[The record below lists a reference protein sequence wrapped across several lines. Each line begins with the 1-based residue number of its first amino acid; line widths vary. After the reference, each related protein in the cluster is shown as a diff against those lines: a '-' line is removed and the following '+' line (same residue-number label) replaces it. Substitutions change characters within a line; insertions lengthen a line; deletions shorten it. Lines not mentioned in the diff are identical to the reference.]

1 LTRVIGSDIDLRIT
15 SPGTAVGGPLGV
27 PITRTYHSATVMT
40 TDAINARVF
49 SGIHFRF
56 ADVGGTQI
64 GIKAANWA
72 LDHNF
77 GHN

>member
-1 LTRVIGSDIDLRIT
+1 MS
-15 SPGTAVGGPLGV
+15 
-27 PITRTYHSATVMT
+27 

-64 GIKAANWA
+64 GINAANWA
-72 LDHNF
+72 LNHNF
-77 GHN
+77 GRN